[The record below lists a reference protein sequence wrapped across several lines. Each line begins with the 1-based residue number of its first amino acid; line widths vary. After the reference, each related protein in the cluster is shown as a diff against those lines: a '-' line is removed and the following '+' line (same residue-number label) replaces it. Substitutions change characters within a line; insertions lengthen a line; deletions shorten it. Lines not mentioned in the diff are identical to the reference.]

1 MESGKEPD
9 QIVEIELVINGL
21 VDLVPNASSQKW
33 LATKMSD
40 ELTLYDSP
48 RCVLIEKKLSDST
61 LNHLCRRNLHTKNC
75 VGWTNDVIVSVSG
88 L

>member
-33 LATKMSD
+33 LATKMSN
-40 ELTLYDSP
+40 ELTLQDSP
-48 RCVLIEKKLSDST
+48 RCVLIEKKLSDSA
-61 LNHLCRRNLHTKNC
+61 LQDLCCRDFHVELD
-75 VGWTNDVIVSVSG
+75 VGWMIF
-88 L
+88 LCFL